1 MRLRTYGFAVFV
13 ALFLTAIPALAHHA
27 LQAEFD
33 TTKRGEFTGVL
44 TRFALVNPHVRWFFD
59 VKAPDGTVIKW
70 EVAAAGAGPI
80 RQAGLARAFKL
91 GDTYRVTYAPA
102 RNGSNRRT
110 RRRLLLPGRPEG
122 DALSRERQQ
131 PERPLVPA
139 TRESGPGAHA
149 RPLSGRALQP
159 RLRTEADATVRRSP
173 RQTRMREF
181 LESIQFSEFGLWVAG
196 RRHDLRL
203 SDDPGSS
210 HRRARDSS
218 SA

>member
-102 RNGSNRRT
+102 RNGSN
-110 RRRLLLPGRPEG
+110 LGRVVDFYFP
-122 DALSRERQQ
+122 D
-131 PERPLVPA
+131 
-139 TRESGPGAHA
+139 
-149 RPLSGRALQP
+149 GRKVTLYHENANNP
-159 RLRTEADATVRRSP
+159 N
-173 RQTRMREF
+173 
-181 LESIQFSEFGLWVAG
+181 
-196 RRHDLRL
+196 DL
-203 SDDPGSS
+203 
-210 HRRARDSS
+210 
-218 SA
+218 